1 MKLPAND
8 VEKFIKNPSS
18 EFQAVLLYG
27 PNSDLV
33 TIRAREL
40 ENVIIAGDT
49 LRKSGFNFNQV
60 KATPEIL
67 FEACFSFCF
76 SPGRKFIKV
85 SEVNGV
91 LTQDLQKL
99 LKTLP
104 ADCFV
109 VFLSDDLPPSSTIRK
124 FFETEKNTVSVPCY
138 KEEALSVRKMIEK
151 KFKEENFTWEDG
163 VVELIEN
170 NLAGYNL
177 LINNELE
184 KIIIYMGKN
193 KHITHVDIKNCIS
206 SSLEP
211 NFDEL
216 CSAVAEAN
224 IVKARKILNQLF
236 AEGTNVVTVTRA
248 ISRYFLR
255 LYLVK
260 IEIEK
265 GANGNAAMSL
275 LSPPVFFKH
284 VNNFLNQVGKWSS
297 TKLAFTLKELLT
309 LESNCK
315 TTGWPDKL
323 SLEDFIVKTTRL
335 IKAN

>member
-8 VEKFIKNPSS
+8 VEKFIKNPSNA
-18 EFQAVLLYG
+18 FQAILLYG
-27 PNSDLV
+27 PNNDLV

-40 ENVIIAGDT
+40 ENTIIAGDA
-49 LRKSGFNFNQV
+49 LRKSSFNFNQV
-60 KATPEIL
+60 KSNPEIL
-67 FEACFSFCF
+67 FEACFAFCF
-76 SPGRKFIKV
+76 NPGRKFIKV
-85 SEVNGV
+85 SDVSGI

-104 ADCFV
+104 LDCFV
-109 VFLSDDLPPSSTIRK
+109 VFLGDDLPPSSTIRK
-124 FFETEKNTVSVPCY
+124 FFETEKNTVSIPCY
-138 KEEALSVRKMIEK
+138 KEETISVRKIIEK
-151 KFKEENFTWEDG
+151 KFKEENFTWEAG

-170 NLAGYNL
+170 NLTGYNL
-177 LINNELE
+177 LINSELE
-184 KIIIYMGKN
+184 KIIIYMGSN

-206 SSLEP
+206 TSLEP

-216 CSAVAEAN
+216 CSAIAEAN

-236 AEGTNVVTVTRA
+236 AEGANVVTVTRA

-265 GANGNAAMSL
+265 GANDNAA
-275 LSPPVFFKH
+275 LSVLRPPIFFKY
-284 VNNFLNQVGKWSS
+284 VNSFLNQVNKWSS

-315 TTGWPDKL
+315 TTGFPDKL

-335 IKAN
+335 IRAN